1 MYTNAAWTNYTGLPI
16 CIYIYVEFT
25 SKNFQGASLGYCCNS
40 RYLVDMERKQDTLA
54 MVFDPIKG
62 IVQAAGLLKS

>member
-1 MYTNAAWTNYTGLPI
+1 
-16 CIYIYVEFT
+16 
-25 SKNFQGASLGYCCNS
+25 
-40 RYLVDMERKQDTLA
+40 MERKLDTLA

>member
-1 MYTNAAWTNYTGLPI
+1 
-16 CIYIYVEFT
+16 
-25 SKNFQGASLGYCCNS
+25 
-40 RYLVDMERKQDTLA
+40 VDMERKQDTLA